1 MPMRAFI
8 HRVTDWFK
16 AGRLFNYEI
25 KDGNLV
31 QISPTGGTQ
40 KICIVKEIEFWSDD
54 KKLKTVMLGLTGD
67 RKIIIKDG
75 GGQLTLV
82 LSKTETLAGRR
93 D

>member
-1 MPMRAFI
+1 MPMMAFI
-8 HRVTDWFK
+8 QRFADWFK

-31 QISPTGGTQ
+31 QISPAGGTQ
-40 KICIVKEIEFWSDD
+40 KICIVKEIEFWSED
-54 KKLKTVMLGLTGD
+54 KKLKTVMLGLTRD

-75 GGQLTLV
+75 GGQLTGL
-82 LSKTETLAGRR
+82 LSKSERLVGRQ